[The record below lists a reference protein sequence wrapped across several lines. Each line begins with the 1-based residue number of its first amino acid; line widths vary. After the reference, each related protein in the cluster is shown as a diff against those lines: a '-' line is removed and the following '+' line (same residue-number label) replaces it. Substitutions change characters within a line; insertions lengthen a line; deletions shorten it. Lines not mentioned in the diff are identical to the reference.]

1 MRTFSALGLTL
12 ALVIAFASQCTSE
25 DVVSGKGSVKGP
37 VMGIDLGTTYSCVGV
52 YKNGRVEIVQ
62 NDQGNRIT
70 PSVVAFTTEGRLIG
84 DAAKNQA
91 ALNPTNTV
99 YDAKRLIGRTFY
111 DDSVQGDAKHWPF
124 EIVNKDGKPH
134 IQVEVD
140 GGTKTFAAEEISS
153 MVLTKMRKIAEE
165 YLGSSVNNAVVT
177 CPAYFNDQQRAA
189 TKDAGAIASLK
200 VLRVINEP
208 TAAALAYGLDRAD
221 QSSEQNILVF
231 DLGGGTFD
239 VTVLTI
245 EKGVF
250 EVASTNGDTHLG
262 GEDFDQ
268 RIMAHLMKVFKKK
281 HKKDMSGDKRAIQK
295 LKREAERA
303 KRTLSSNAQTRIE
316 IEALFDN
323 IDFSETLTRAKFE
336 EMNLDLFK
344 KTMKPVKKAL
354 EDSRMSK
361 SDIDEVVLVGGST
374 RIPKVQQLL
383 SNFFN
388 GKELNQDINPDEAV
402 AYGATVQGGILSGE
416 GGEAVKDVIL
426 LDVAP
431 LSMGVETEDGLMS
444 KIIDRNSVIPT
455 KKTQEYTT
463 VQDNQQQVNFQ
474 VYEGERSVAKNNH
487 LLGSFTLENIPAA
500 KKNVPK
506 IDVSFD
512 IDQNGIL
519 KVSAVEKAG
528 GSSAGVTITND
539 QNRLTK
545 DQIDQMVSDGDKY
558 AEDDK
563 QAKLSAEASRELREY
578 LDTQKDFPGLDKLK
592 MKDRRKHQKA
602 VEAAY
607 DFLKT
612 AQGGGEKVT
621 AVDIRAK
628 LRETE
633 AVCSPI
639 TALLYDG
646 GDAKDED
653 DGDVP
658 DDDARADEL

>member
-1 MRTFSALGLTL
+1 MIAKTL
-12 ALVIAFASQCTSE
+12 LQLFIAAFVCTSAVQADDE
-25 DVVSGKGSVKGP
+25 KKENKINGP
-37 VMGIDLGTTYSCVGV
+37 VIGIDLGTTYSCVGV
-52 YKNGRVEIVQ
+52 FKNGRVEIIQ
-62 NDQGNRIT
+62 NEQGNRIT
-70 PSVVAFTTEGRLIG
+70 PSVVAFTKEGRLVG
-84 DAAKNQA
+84 EGAKNQA
-91 ALNPTNTV
+91 VLNPANTV
-99 YDAKRLIGRTFY
+99 YDAKRLIGRNFY
-111 DDSVQGDAKHWPF
+111 DETVQADAKLWPF
-124 EIVNKDGKPH
+124 AIKNKDGKPQ
-134 IQVEVD
+134 IEVEVD
-140 GGTKTFAAEEISS
+140 GKPKAFSPEEVSS
-153 MVLTKMRKIAEE
+153 MILTKMRKIAEG
-165 YLGSSVNNAVVT
+165 YLGTSVNNAVIT
-177 CPAYFNDQQRAA
+177 CPAYFNDQQRAS
-189 TKDAGAIASLK
+189 TKDAGSIAALK

-208 TAAALAYGLDRAD
+208 TAAALAYGLDKKD
-221 QSSEQNILVF
+221 QDEANIVVF

-250 EVASTNGDTHLG
+250 EVSSTNGDTHLG

-268 RIMAHLMKVFKKK
+268 RVMDHLIKVFKRK
-281 HKKDMSGDKRAIQK
+281 HKKDPSSDKRAIQK
-295 LKREAERA
+295 LKKEAERA
-303 KRTLSSNAQTRIE
+303 KRTLSSTAQTRIE
-316 IEALFDN
+316 IEALFDGV
-323 IDFSETLTRAKFE
+323 DFSETLTRAKFE
-336 EMNLDLFK
+336 ELNLDLFK

-354 EDSRMSK
+354 EDSKMAK

-388 GKELNQDINPDEAV
+388 GKELNQEINPDEAV

-463 VQDNQQQVNFQ
+463 VQDNQQSVNFQ

-563 QAKLSAEASRELREY
+563 NAKLVAEAARELREY
-578 LDTQKDFPGLDKLK
+578 LDTQRNFPGLDKLK

-602 VEAAY
+602 VEAAF
-607 DFLKT
+607 DFLKNNDQAT
-612 AQGGGEKVT
+612 H
-621 AVDIRAK
+621 VDIKGK
-628 LRETE
+628 LREVE

-646 GDAKDED
+646 GDAKEDED
-653 DGDVP
+653 QP
-658 DDDARADEL
+658 DEDAKAD

>member
-1 MRTFSALGLTL
+1 MRSFGVAGLFICVLLAFSSESVEGLDAKT
-12 ALVIAFASQCTSE
+12 
-25 DVVSGKGSVKGP
+25 GKGTIEGS

-52 YKNGRVEIVQ
+52 YKNGRVEILQ

-70 PSVVAFTTEGRLIG
+70 PSVVGFTKEGRLIG
-84 DAAKNQA
+84 DAAKNQIA
-91 ALNPTNTV
+91 MNPTNTV
-99 YDAKRLIGRTFY
+99 YDAKRLIGRKFY
-111 DDSVQGDAKHWPF
+111 DETVQADAKLWPF
-124 EIVNKDGKPH
+124 KIINKDAKPM
-134 IQVEVD
+134 IEVEID
-140 GGTKTFAAEEISS
+140 GQAKQWSAEEVSS
-153 MVLTKMRKIAEE
+153 MVLTKMRKIAEG
-165 YLGSSVNNAVVT
+165 YLGKTVVNAVIT
-177 CPAYFNDQQRAA
+177 CPAYFNDQQRSA
-189 TKDAGAIASLK
+189 TKDAGAIAALK

-208 TAAALAYGLDRAD
+208 TAAALAYGLDKKEQA
-221 QSSEQNILVF
+221 EQNILVF

-250 EVASTNGDTHLG
+250 EVSSTNGDTHLG

-268 RIMAHLMKVFKKK
+268 RIMDYLIKMFKRK

-295 LKREAERA
+295 LKKEAERA
-303 KRTLSSNAQTRIE
+303 KRTLSSSAQTRIE
-316 IEALFDN
+316 VEALFDG

-336 EMNLDLFK
+336 ELCLDLFK

-354 EDSRMSK
+354 EDSNMAK

-388 GKELNQDINPDEAV
+388 GKELNQEINPDEAV
-402 AYGATVQGGILSGE
+402 AFGATVQGGILSGE
-416 GGEAVKDVIL
+416 GGEATKDVLL

-431 LSMGVETEDGLMS
+431 LSMGVETEDGLLS
-444 KIIDRNSVIPT
+444 KIIDRNTVIPT

-463 VQDNQQQVNFQ
+463 VTDNQQQVHFQ
-474 VYEGERSVAKNNH
+474 VYEGERSIAKNNH
-487 LLGSFTLENIPAA
+487 LLGSFTLEHIPAA
-500 KKNVPK
+500 KKGTPK

-519 KVSAVEKAG
+519 KVASVEKGSGANAG
-528 GSSAGVTITND
+528 ITITND
-539 QNRLTK
+539 QNRLSK
-545 DQIDQMVSDGDKY
+545 DQIAKMVADSEKFAEEDKN
-558 AEDDK
+558 AR
-563 QAKLSAEASRELREY
+563 LSADARRELRDY
-578 LDTQKDFPGLDKLK
+578 LDSQKNFPGLEKLK

-607 DFLKT
+607 DFLKNNDKAT
-612 AQGGGEKVT
+612 H
-621 AVDIRAK
+621 VDIKGK
-628 LRETE
+628 LREVE

-646 GDAKDED
+646 GDAKEDED
-653 DGDVP
+653 QP
-658 DDDARADEL
+658 DEDAKADEL

>member
-1 MRTFSALGLTL
+1 MGNNMKIAYAIALS
-12 ALVIAFASQCTSE
+12 IAFLAISPECVESVDTSE
-25 DVVSGKGSVKGP
+25 GKGTVSGP

-52 YKNGRVEIVQ
+52 YKNGRVEILQ

-70 PSVVAFTTEGRLIG
+70 PSVVAFTKEGRLIG

-91 ALNPTNTV
+91 SLNPTNTV
-99 YDAKRLIGRTFY
+99 YDAKRLIGRNFY
-111 DDSVQGDAKHWPF
+111 DDSIQADMKHWPF
-124 EIVNKDGKPH
+124 KVNNKDGKPA
-134 IQVEVD
+134 IEAEAD
-140 GGTKTFAAEEISS
+140 GSTKVFTPEEISA
-153 MVLTKMRKIAEE
+153 MVLTTMKKIAEG
-165 YLGSSVNNAVVT
+165 YLGKSMNKAVIT
-177 CPAYFNDQQRAA
+177 CPAYFNDQQRRS
-189 TKDAGAIASLK
+189 TKDAGMIASLD

-208 TAAALAYGLDRAD
+208 TAAALAYGLVKKDKP
-221 QSSEQNILVF
+221 EQNILVF

-268 RIMAHLMKVFKKK
+268 RIMAHLVKVFKRK

-295 LKREAERA
+295 LKKEAERA
-303 KRTLSSNAQTRIE
+303 KRTLSSSAQTRIE
-316 IEALFDN
+316 VEALFDG

-336 EMNLDLFK
+336 ELCLDLFK

-354 EDSRMSK
+354 EDAKYAK

-388 GKELNQDINPDEAV
+388 GKELNQEINPDEAV

-416 GGEAVKDVIL
+416 GGEATKDVLL

-431 LSMGVETEDGLMS
+431 LSMGVELEDGIMS
-444 KIIDRNSVIPT
+444 KIIERNTVIPT

-463 VQDNQQQVNFQ
+463 VQDNQAQVNFQ
-474 VYEGERSVAKNNH
+474 IYEGERSMAKNNH

-500 KKNVPK
+500 KKGQPK

-519 KVSAVEKAG
+519 KVGAVEKAG
-528 GSSAGVTITND
+528 GSSAGVTISSD
-539 QNRLTK
+539 QNRLPK
-545 DQIDQMVSDGDKY
+545 DQIDQMVADSQKFAEEDKN
-558 AEDDK
+558 A
-563 QAKLSAEASRELREY
+563 
-578 LDTQKDFPGLDKLK
+578 
-592 MKDRRKHQKA
+592 
-602 VEAAY
+602 
-607 DFLKT
+607 
-612 AQGGGEKVT
+612 KVT
-621 AVDIRAK
+621 A
-628 LRETE
+628 E
-633 AVCSPI
+633 A
-639 TALLYDG
+639 
-646 GDAKDED
+646 
-653 DGDVP
+653 
-658 DDDARADEL
+658 AR

>member
-1 MRTFSALGLTL
+1 MQSASILSVVFIAIIVAASVEEASALDAT
-12 ALVIAFASQCTSE
+12 
-25 DVVSGKGSVKGP
+25 DGKGSVSGS

-52 YKNGRVEIVQ
+52 YKNGKVEILQ

-70 PSVVAFTTEGRLIG
+70 PSVVAFTKDGRLIG
-84 DAAKNQA
+84 EAAKNQA
-91 ALNPTNTV
+91 SLDPTNTV
-99 YDAKRLIGRTFY
+99 YDAKRLIGRNFY
-111 DDSVQGDAKHWPF
+111 DETVQADAKLWPF
-124 EIVNKDGKPH
+124 EIINKDGKPL
-134 IQVEVD
+134 IQVEVE
-140 GGTKTFAAEEISS
+140 GKPKAFSPEEVSS
-153 MVLTKMRKIAEE
+153 MILGKMRKIAEG
-165 YLGSSVNNAVVT
+165 YLGTDVNNAVIT
-177 CPAYFNDQQRAA
+177 CPAYFNDQQRAS

-208 TAAALAYGLDRAD
+208 TAAALAYGLDKKD
-221 QSSEQNILVF
+221 QEEQNILVF

-268 RIMAHLMKVFKKK
+268 RIMDHLIKMFKRK
-281 HKKDMSGDKRAIQK
+281 HKKDCSGDKRAVQK
-295 LKREAERA
+295 LKKEAERA
-303 KRTLSSNAQTRIE
+303 KRTLSSTSQTRIE
-316 IEALFDN
+316 IEALFDGV
-323 IDFSETLTRAKFE
+323 DFSETLSRAKFE
-336 EMNLDLFK
+336 ELNLDLFK

-354 EDSRMSK
+354 EDSNMAK

-383 SNFFN
+383 SNYFN
-388 GKELNQDINPDEAV
+388 GKELNQEINPDEAV

-416 GGEAVKDVIL
+416 GGEAVKDVVL

-431 LSMGVETEDGLMS
+431 LSMGVELEDGLMS
-444 KIIDRNSVIPT
+444 KIIERNTVIPT

-463 VQDNQQQVNFQ
+463 VQDNQAQVNFQ
-474 VYEGERSVAKNNH
+474 IYEGERSIAKNNH

-500 KKNVPK
+500 KKGSPK

-519 KVSAVEKAG
+519 KVGAVEKAG
-528 GSSAGVTITND
+528 GSQAGVTISSD

-545 DQIDQMVSDGDKY
+545 EQIEQMVVDAEKFAEEDKN
-558 AEDDK
+558 
-563 QAKLSAEASRELREY
+563 AKITAEARRELLDY
-578 LDTQKDFPGLDKLK
+578 LEKQKSYPGLDKLK

-602 VEAAY
+602 VEAAF
-607 DFLKT
+607 DFLKNSET
-612 AQGGGEKVT
+612 ANH
-621 AVDIRAK
+621 VDIKAK
-628 LRETE
+628 LREVE
-633 AVCSPI
+633 ATCSPI

-646 GDAKDED
+646 GDAREDED
-653 DGDVP
+653 AAI
-658 DDDARADEL
+658 DDDAKADEL

>member
-1 MRTFSALGLTL
+1 MKFSVPALLGLA
-12 ALVIAFASQCTSE
+12 ALVLAVSHEASAV
-25 DVVSGKGSVKGP
+25 DVTEGKGSVQGH

-52 YKNGRVEIVQ
+52 YKNGRVEILQ

-70 PSVVAFTTEGRLIG
+70 PSVVAFTKEGRLVG

-91 ALNPTNTV
+91 SLDPSNTV
-99 YDAKRLIGRTFY
+99 YDAKRLIGRNFY
-111 DDSVQGDAKHWPF
+111 DDTVQADAKLWPF
-124 EIVNKDGKPH
+124 SIVNKDGKPV
-134 IQVEVD
+134 IEVEVD
-140 GGTKTFAAEEISS
+140 GKTKGFTPEEISS
-153 MVLTKMRKIAEE
+153 MVLTKMRKIAEG
-165 YLGSSVNNAVVT
+165 YLGTAVNNAVIT
-177 CPAYFNDQQRAA
+177 CPAYFNDQQRAS

-208 TAAALAYGLDRAD
+208 TAAALAYGLDKK
-221 QSSEQNILVF
+221 EQEESNILVF

-268 RIMAHLMKVFKKK
+268 RVMDHLIKVFKRK
-281 HKKDMSGDKRAIQK
+281 HKKDVSGDKRAIQK
-295 LKREAERA
+295 LKKEAERA
-303 KRTLSSNAQTRIE
+303 KRTLSSTSQTRIE
-316 IEALFDN
+316 IEALFDGV
-323 IDFSETLTRAKFE
+323 DFSETLTRAKFE
-336 EMNLDLFK
+336 ELNLDLFK

-354 EDSRMSK
+354 EDAKYAK

-388 GKELNQDINPDEAV
+388 GKELNQEINPDEAV

-416 GGEAVKDVIL
+416 GGEATKDVLL

-431 LSMGVETEDGLMS
+431 LSMGVELEDGIMS
-444 KIIDRNSVIPT
+444 KIIERNTVIPT

-463 VQDNQQQVNFQ
+463 VQDNQAQVNFQ
-474 VYEGERSVAKNNH
+474 IYEGERSMAKNNH

-500 KKNVPK
+500 KKGVPK

-519 KVSAVEKAG
+519 KVGAVEKAG
-528 GSSAGVTITND
+528 GSSSGVTINSD

-545 DQIDQMVSDGDKY
+545 EQIDQMVADSAKFAEEDKN
-558 AEDDK
+558 
-563 QAKLSAEASRELREY
+563 AKLSADARRELREY
-578 LDTQKDFPGLDKLK
+578 LEGQKSFPGLDKLK

-602 VEAAY
+602 VEAAFE
-607 DFLKT
+607 FLKQESAT
-612 AQGGGEKVT
+612 H
-621 AVDIRAK
+621 VDIKAK

-633 AVCSPI
+633 AICSPI

-646 GDAKDED
+646 GEARDTDDSAMADDETK
-653 DGDVP
+653 
-658 DDDARADEL
+658 ADEL

>member
-1 MRTFSALGLTL
+1 MLAGICLLAIL
-12 ALVIAFASQCTSE
+12 ALSQDATALDAHE
-25 DVVSGKGSVKGP
+25 GKGSIEGS

-70 PSVVAFTTEGRLIG
+70 PSVVAFTKEGRLVG
-84 DAAKNQA
+84 EAAKNQA
-91 ALNPTNTV
+91 SLDPSNTV
-99 YDAKRLIGRTFY
+99 YDAKRLIGRNFY
-111 DDSVQGDAKHWPF
+111 DETVQADAKLWPF
-124 EIVNKDGKPH
+124 SIINKDGKP
-134 IQVEVD
+134 IIEVEVD
-140 GGTKTFAAEEISS
+140 GKQKGFSPEEVSAMI
-153 MVLTKMRKIAEE
+153 LTKMKKVAEG
-165 YLGSSVNNAVVT
+165 YLGTTVNNAVIT
-177 CPAYFNDQQRAA
+177 CPAYFNDQQRHS

-208 TAAALAYGLDRAD
+208 TAAALAYGLDKKD
-221 QSSEQNILVF
+221 QEEQNILVF

-268 RIMAHLMKVFKKK
+268 RVMDHLIKVFKKK
-281 HKKDMSGDKRAIQK
+281 HKKDVSTDKRAIQK
-295 LKREAERA
+295 LKKEAERA
-303 KRTLSSNAQTRIE
+303 KRTLSSTSQTRIE
-316 IEALFDN
+316 IEALFDGL
-323 IDFSETLTRAKFE
+323 DFSETLTRAKFE
-336 EMNLDLFK
+336 ELNLDLFK

-354 EDSRMSK
+354 EDAKYAK

-388 GKELNQDINPDEAV
+388 GKELNQEINPDEAV
-402 AYGATVQGGILSGE
+402 AFGATVQGGILSGE
-416 GGEAVKDVIL
+416 GGEATKDVLL

-431 LSMGVETEDGLMS
+431 LSMGVELEDGIMS
-444 KIIDRNSVIPT
+444 KIIERNTVIPT

-463 VQDNQQQVNFQ
+463 VQDNQAQVNFQ
-474 VYEGERSVAKNNH
+474 IYEGERSMAKNNH

-500 KKNVPK
+500 KKGGPK

-519 KVSAVEKAG
+519 KVGAVEKG
-528 GSSAGVTITND
+528 SGSSAGVTISSD

-545 DQIDQMVSDGDKY
+545 EQIDQMVADSAKFAEEDKN
-558 AEDDK
+558 
-563 QAKLSAEASRELREY
+563 AKVTADAKRELREY
-578 LDTQKDFPGLDKLK
+578 LEGQKNFPGLDKLK

-602 VEAAY
+602 VEGAF
-607 DFLKT
+607 DFLKNNE
-612 AQGGGEKVT
+612 A
-621 AVDIRAK
+621 ANHVDIKAK
-628 LRETE
+628 LREVE
-633 AVCSPI
+633 QVCSPI

-646 GDAKDED
+646 GEAREDEEQTFD
-653 DGDVP
+653 DETK
-658 DDDARADEL
+658 ADEL

>member
-1 MRTFSALGLTL
+1 MKLSVPALLGLA
-12 ALVIAFASQCTSE
+12 ALVLAVSHEASAV
-25 DVVSGKGSVKGP
+25 DVTEGKGSVQGH

-52 YKNGRVEIVQ
+52 YKNGRVEILQ

-70 PSVVAFTTEGRLIG
+70 PSVVAFTKEGRLVG

-91 ALNPTNTV
+91 SLDPSNTV
-99 YDAKRLIGRTFY
+99 YDAKRLIGRNFY
-111 DDSVQGDAKHWPF
+111 DDTVQADAKLWPF
-124 EIVNKDGKPH
+124 SIVNKDGKPV
-134 IQVEVD
+134 IEVEVD
-140 GGTKTFAAEEISS
+140 GKTKGFTPEEISS
-153 MVLTKMRKIAEE
+153 MVLTKMRKIAEG
-165 YLGSSVNNAVVT
+165 YLGTAVNNAVIT
-177 CPAYFNDQQRAA
+177 CPAYFNDQQRAS

-208 TAAALAYGLDRAD
+208 TAAALAYGLDKK
-221 QSSEQNILVF
+221 EQEESNILVF

-268 RIMAHLMKVFKKK
+268 RVMDHLIKVFKRK
-281 HKKDMSGDKRAIQK
+281 HKKDVSGDKRAIQK
-295 LKREAERA
+295 LKKEAERA
-303 KRTLSSNAQTRIE
+303 KRTLSSTSQTRIE
-316 IEALFDN
+316 IEALFDGV
-323 IDFSETLTRAKFE
+323 DFSETLTRAKFE
-336 EMNLDLFK
+336 ELNLDLFK

-354 EDSRMSK
+354 EDAKYAK

-388 GKELNQDINPDEAV
+388 GKELNQEINPDEAV

-416 GGEAVKDVIL
+416 GGEATKDVLL

-431 LSMGVETEDGLMS
+431 LSMGVELEDGIMS
-444 KIIDRNSVIPT
+444 KIIERNTVIPT

-463 VQDNQQQVNFQ
+463 VQDNQAQVNFQ
-474 VYEGERSVAKNNH
+474 IYEGERSMAKNNH

-500 KKNVPK
+500 KKGVPK

-519 KVSAVEKAG
+519 KVGAVEKAG
-528 GSSAGVTITND
+528 GSSSGVTINSD

-545 DQIDQMVSDGDKY
+545 EQIDQMVADSAKFAEEDKN
-558 AEDDK
+558 
-563 QAKLSAEASRELREY
+563 AKLSADARRELREY
-578 LDTQKDFPGLDKLK
+578 LEGQKSFPGLDKLK

-602 VEAAY
+602 VEAAFE
-607 DFLKT
+607 FLKQESAT
-612 AQGGGEKVT
+612 H
-621 AVDIRAK
+621 VDIKAK

-633 AVCSPI
+633 AICSPI

-646 GDAKDED
+646 GEARDTDDSAMADDETK
-653 DGDVP
+653 
-658 DDDARADEL
+658 ADEL

>member
-1 MRTFSALGLTL
+1 MLALALTL
-12 ALVIAFASQCTSE
+12 FLAISPETYALDST
-25 DVVSGKGSVKGP
+25 DGKGTVSGP

-52 YKNGRVEIVQ
+52 YKNGRVEILQ

-70 PSVVAFTTEGRLIG
+70 PSVVAFTPEGRLIG
-84 DAAKNQA
+84 EAAKNQA
-91 ALNPTNTV
+91 SLDPENTV
-99 YDAKRLIGRTFY
+99 YDAKRLIGRNFY
-111 DDSVQGDAKHWPF
+111 DETVQADAKLWPF
-124 EIVNKDGKPH
+124 KLLNKDGKPQ
-134 IQVEVD
+134 IEVEME
-140 GGTKTFAAEEISS
+140 GKPKAFTPEEVSS
-153 MVLTKMRKIAEE
+153 MILGKMRKIAEG
-165 YLGSSVNNAVVT
+165 YLGGSINNAVIT

-189 TKDAGAIASLK
+189 TKDAGSIASLK

-208 TAAALAYGLDRAD
+208 TAAALAYGLDKKD
-221 QSSEQNILVF
+221 NTEESNILVF

-268 RIMAHLMKVFKKK
+268 RVMDHLIKMFQRK
-281 HKKDMSGDKRAIQK
+281 HKKDCSGDKRALQK
-295 LKREAERA
+295 LKKEAERA
-303 KRTLSSNAQTRIE
+303 KRTLSSTSQTRIE
-316 IEALFDN
+316 IEALFDGV
-323 IDFSETLTRAKFE
+323 DFSETLTRAKFE
-336 EMNLDLFK
+336 ELNLDLFK

-354 EDSRMSK
+354 EDSKMAK

-416 GGEAVKDVIL
+416 GGESVKDVLL

-431 LSMGVETEDGLMS
+431 LSMGVELEDGIMS
-444 KIIDRNSVIPT
+444 KIIERNTVIPT

-463 VQDNQQQVNFQ
+463 VQDNQAQVNFQ
-474 VYEGERSVAKNNH
+474 IYEGERSVAKNNH
-487 LLGSFTLENIPAA
+487 LLGSFTLENIPPA
-500 KKNVPK
+500 KKNIPK

-519 KVSAVEKAG
+519 KVGAIEKAG
-528 GSSAGVTITND
+528 GSQAGVTISSD

-545 DQIDQMVSDGDKY
+545 EQIDQMVEDGKKFAEEDKN
-558 AEDDK
+558 
-563 QAKLSAEASRELREY
+563 AKATAEARSELRQY
-578 LDTQKDFPGLDKLK
+578 LEKQKNFPGLDKLK

-602 VEAAY
+602 VEAAF
-607 DFLKT
+607 DFIKNEEATHVDLK
-612 AQGGGEKVT
+612 
-621 AVDIRAK
+621 AK

-633 AVCSPI
+633 SICSPI

-646 GDAKDED
+646 GDAGDEEAI
-653 DGDVP
+653 P
-658 DDDARADEL
+658 DDDAKADEL

>member
-1 MRTFSALGLTL
+1 MGVTMKFSYLAVCCLLAVLAFSSETTALDST
-12 ALVIAFASQCTSE
+12 E
-25 DVVSGKGSVKGP
+25 GKGSVEGS

-52 YKNGRVEIVQ
+52 YKNSRVEILQ

-70 PSVVAFTTEGRLIG
+70 PSVVAFTKEGRVIG

-99 YDAKRLIGRTFY
+99 YDAKRLIGRVFHEST
-111 DDSVQGDAKHWPF
+111 VQADAKLWPF
-124 EIVNKDGKPH
+124 KIINKDAKPM
-134 IQVEVD
+134 IEVEID
-140 GGTKTFAAEEISS
+140 GQAKQWSAEEVSS
-153 MVLTKMRKIAEE
+153 MVLTKMRKIAEG
-165 YLGSSVNNAVVT
+165 YLGKTVVNAVIT
-177 CPAYFNDQQRAA
+177 CPAYFNDQQRSA

-208 TAAALAYGLDRAD
+208 TAAALAYGLDKKEQA
-221 QSSEQNILVF
+221 EQNILVF

-268 RIMAHLMKVFKKK
+268 RIMAHLVKVFKRK
-281 HKKDMSGDKRAIQK
+281 HKKDMSKDKRAIQK
-295 LKREAERA
+295 LKQEAERA
-303 KRTLSSNAQTRIE
+303 KRTLSSAAQTRIE
-316 IEALFDN
+316 VEALFDGV
-323 IDFSETLTRAKFE
+323 DFSETLTRAKFE
-336 EMNLDLFK
+336 ELCLDLFK

-354 EDSRMSK
+354 EDSNMAK

-383 SNFFN
+383 SYFFN
-388 GKELNQDINPDEAV
+388 GKELNQEINPDEAV
-402 AYGATVQGGILSGE
+402 AFGATVQGGILSGE
-416 GGEAVKDVIL
+416 GGESVKDVLL

-431 LSMGVETEDGLMS
+431 LSMGVELEDGLMS
-444 KIIDRNSVIPT
+444 KIIERNSVIPT

-463 VQDNQQQVNFQ
+463 VQDNQAQVNFQ
-474 VYEGERSVAKNNH
+474 IYEGERSVAKNNH

-500 KKNVPK
+500 KKGQPK

-519 KVSAVEKAG
+519 KVGAVEKAG
-528 GSSAGVTITND
+528 GSSAGVTISSD

-545 DQIDQMVSDGDKY
+545 DQIDQMVADSQKY
-558 AEDDK
+558 AEEDK
-563 QAKLSAEASRELREY
+563 NAKITAEAKRELRDY
-578 LDTQKDFPGLDKLK
+578 LEKQKSYPGLDKLK

-602 VEAAY
+602 VEGGFE
-607 DFLKT
+607 FLKNEQAT
-612 AQGGGEKVT
+612 H
-621 AVDIRAK
+621 VDIKAK
-628 LRETE
+628 LREVE
-633 AVCSPI
+633 MVCSPI

-646 GDAKDED
+646 GEAREEEEGSFDDETK
-653 DGDVP
+653 
-658 DDDARADEL
+658 ADEL

>member
-1 MRTFSALGLTL
+1 MRGLVTAFVVISLVLCFSSESTL
-12 ALVIAFASQCTSE
+12 ALNSAE
-25 DVVSGKGSVKGP
+25 NKGSVQGP

-52 YKNGRVEIVQ
+52 YKNGRVEILQ

-70 PSVVAFTTEGRLIG
+70 PSVVAFTKEGRLIG

-99 YDAKRLIGRTFY
+99 YDAKRLIGRTY
-111 DDSVQGDAKHWPF
+111 YEDSVQADLKHWPF
-124 EIVNKDGKPH
+124 EITNKDGKPH

-140 GGTKTFAAEEISS
+140 GSTKTFGAEEISS
-153 MVLTKMRKIAEE
+153 MVLTKMRKIAEG
-165 YLGSSVNNAVVT
+165 YLGGEVSQAVVT

-221 QSSEQNILVF
+221 QSEQNILVF

-281 HKKDMSGDKRAIQK
+281 HKKDMSSDKRAIQK

-316 IEALFDN
+316 IEALFDGV
-323 IDFSETLTRAKFE
+323 DFSETLTRAKFE
-336 EMNLDLFK
+336 ELNLDLFK

-354 EDSRMSK
+354 EDSKMSK

-474 VYEGERSVAKNNH
+474 IFEGERSVAKNNH
-487 LLGSFTLENIPAA
+487 LLGSFTLENIPPQ
-500 KKNVPK
+500 KKGTPK

-519 KVSAVEKAG
+519 KVGAVEKAG

-545 DQIDQMVSDGDKY
+545 DQIEKMVEDGAKY
-558 AEDDK
+558 AEEDK
-563 QAKLSAEASRELREY
+563 NAKLVAEAARELREY
-578 LDTQKDFPGLDKLK
+578 LDTQRNFPGLDKLK
-592 MKDRRKHQKA
+592 MKDRRKHTKA
-602 VEAAY
+602 VDSAY
-607 DFLKT
+607 EFLKQT
-612 AQGGGEKVT
+612 EGVT
-621 AVDIRAK
+621 HVDIKAK

-633 AVCSPI
+633 SVCSPI

-646 GDAKDED
+646 GEAGGED
-653 DGDVP
+653 DGQEVP
-658 DDDARADEL
+658 EDETRADEL

>member
-1 MRTFSALGLTL
+1 M
-12 ALVIAFASQCTSE
+12 
-25 DVVSGKGSVKGP
+25 
-37 VMGIDLGTTYSCVGV
+37 
-52 YKNGRVEIVQ
+52 N
-62 NDQGNRIT
+62 
-70 PSVVAFTTEGRLIG
+70 
-84 DAAKNQA
+84 
-91 ALNPTNTV
+91 
-99 YDAKRLIGRTFY
+99 
-111 DDSVQGDAKHWPF
+111 
-124 EIVNKDGKPH
+124 
-134 IQVEVD
+134 
-140 GGTKTFAAEEISS
+140 
-153 MVLTKMRKIAEE
+153 
-165 YLGSSVNNAVVT
+165 
-177 CPAYFNDQQRAA
+177 
-189 TKDAGAIASLK
+189 
-200 VLRVINEP
+200 VLRIINEP
-208 TAAALAYGLDRAD
+208 TAAAIAYGLDKKT
-221 QSSEQNILVF
+221 EQNILVY

-239 VTVLTI
+239 VSLLTI
-245 EKGVF
+245 DNGVF
-250 EVASTNGDTHLG
+250 EVVATNGDTHLG

-268 RIMAHLMKVFKKK
+268 RIMSHLMKVFKKK

-316 IEALFDN
+316 IEALFDG

-336 EMNLDLFK
+336 ELNLDLFK
-344 KTMKPVKKAL
+344 KTMKPVKKCL
-354 EDSRMSK
+354 EDSKMSK

-388 GKELNQDINPDEAV
+388 GKELNQEINPDEAV

-463 VQDNQQQVNFQ
+463 VQDNQQSVNFQ

-500 KKNVPK
+500 KKGVPK

-545 DQIDQMVSDGDKY
+545 DQIEKMVEDGAKY
-558 AEDDK
+558 AEEDK
-563 QAKLSAEASRELREY
+563 NAKLVAEAARELRDY
-578 LDTQKDFPGLDKLK
+578 IGTQKTFKGLDKLK
-592 MKDRRKHQKA
+592 MKDRRKHSKA
-602 VEAAY
+602 IEAA
-607 DFLKT
+607 DEFLKNNDKAT
-612 AQGGGEKVT
+612 H
-621 AVDIRAK
+621 VDIKAK

-646 GDAKDED
+646 GEAQDEEE
-653 DGDVP
+653 GAP

>member
-1 MRTFSALGLTL
+1 MGRSRTMRSLLSLGLVITVV
-12 ALVIAFASQCTSE
+12 LVLSTETVESLDAA
-25 DVVSGKGSVKGP
+25 DGKGSVKGP

-52 YKNGRVEIVQ
+52 YKNGRVEILQ

-70 PSVVAFTTEGRLIG
+70 PSVVAFTKEGRLVG
-84 DAAKNQA
+84 EAAKNQA
-91 ALNPTNTV
+91 ALDPSNTV
-99 YDAKRLIGRTFY
+99 YDAKRLIGRNFY
-111 DDSVQGDAKHWPF
+111 DETVQADMKHWPF
-124 EIVNKDGKPH
+124 KISNKDGKPQ
-134 IQVEVD
+134 IEVEVE
-140 GGTKTFAAEEISS
+140 GKIKAFAPEEISS
-153 MVLTKMRKIAEE
+153 MVLTKMRKIAEG
-165 YLGSSVNNAVVT
+165 YLGTSVNNAVIT
-177 CPAYFNDQQRAA
+177 CPAYFNDQQRAS
-189 TKDAGAIASLK
+189 TKDAGSIASLK

-208 TAAALAYGLDRAD
+208 TAAALAYGLDKK
-221 QSSEQNILVF
+221 EQGESNILVF

-268 RIMAHLMKVFKKK
+268 RIMDHLTKLFKRK
-281 HKKDMSGDKRAIQK
+281 HKKDLSGDKRALQK
-295 LKREAERA
+295 LKKEAERA
-303 KRTLSSNAQTRIE
+303 KRTLSSTSQTRIE
-316 IEALFDN
+316 IEALFDGV
-323 IDFSETLTRAKFE
+323 DFSETLTRAKFE
-336 EMNLDLFK
+336 ELNLDLFK

-354 EDSRMSK
+354 EDAKYAK

-388 GKELNQDINPDEAV
+388 GKELNQEINPDEAV

-416 GGEAVKDVIL
+416 GGESVKDVVL

-431 LSMGVETEDGLMS
+431 LSMGVELEDGLMS
-444 KIIDRNSVIPT
+444 KIIERNTVIPT

-500 KKNVPK
+500 KKGVPK

-519 KVSAVEKAG
+519 KVAAVEKAG

-545 DQIDQMVSDGDKY
+545 DQIDKMVEEGAKY
-558 AEDDK
+558 AEEDK
-563 QAKLSAEASRELREY
+563 QAKQIAEAARELREY
-578 LDTQKDFPGLDKLK
+578 LETQKNFPGLDKLK

-602 VEAAY
+602 VEAAFE
-607 DFLKT
+607 FLKQESAT
-612 AQGGGEKVT
+612 H
-621 AVDIRAK
+621 VDIKAK

-633 AVCSPI
+633 AICSPI

-646 GDAKDED
+646 GEARDTD
-653 DGDVP
+653 DS
-658 DDDARADEL
+658 AMA

>member
-1 MRTFSALGLTL
+1 MGALSTMKTFAMLALALTL
-12 ALVIAFASQCTSE
+12 FLAISPETYALDST
-25 DVVSGKGSVKGP
+25 DGKGSISGP

-52 YKNGRVEIVQ
+52 YKNGRVEILQ

-70 PSVVAFTTEGRLIG
+70 PSVVAFTPEGRLIG
-84 DAAKNQA
+84 EAAKNQA
-91 ALNPTNTV
+91 SLDPENTV
-99 YDAKRLIGRTFY
+99 YDAKRLIGRNFY
-111 DDSVQGDAKHWPF
+111 DETVQADAKLWPF
-124 EIVNKDGKPH
+124 KLLNKDGKPQ
-134 IQVEVD
+134 IEVEME
-140 GGTKTFAAEEISS
+140 GKPKAFTPEEVSS
-153 MVLTKMRKIAEE
+153 MILGKMRKIAEG
-165 YLGSSVNNAVVT
+165 YLGGSINNAVIT

-189 TKDAGAIASLK
+189 TKDAGSIASLK

-208 TAAALAYGLDRAD
+208 TAAALAYGLDKKD
-221 QSSEQNILVF
+221 NTEESNILVF

-268 RIMAHLMKVFKKK
+268 RVMDHLIKMFQRK
-281 HKKDMSGDKRAIQK
+281 HKKDCSGDKRALQK
-295 LKREAERA
+295 LKKEAERA
-303 KRTLSSNAQTRIE
+303 KRTLSSTSQTRIE
-316 IEALFDN
+316 IEALFDGV
-323 IDFSETLTRAKFE
+323 DFSETLTRAKFE
-336 EMNLDLFK
+336 ELNLDLFK

-354 EDSRMSK
+354 EDSKMAK

-416 GGEAVKDVIL
+416 GGESVKDVLL

-431 LSMGVETEDGLMS
+431 LSMGVELEDGIMS
-444 KIIDRNSVIPT
+444 KIIERNTVIPT

-463 VQDNQQQVNFQ
+463 VQDNQAQVNFQ
-474 VYEGERSVAKNNH
+474 IYEGERSVAKNNH
-487 LLGSFTLENIPAA
+487 LLGSFTLENIPPA
-500 KKNVPK
+500 KKNIPK

-519 KVSAVEKAG
+519 KVGAIEKAG
-528 GSSAGVTITND
+528 GSQAGVTISSD

-545 DQIDQMVSDGDKY
+545 EQIDQMVEDGKKFAEEDKN
-558 AEDDK
+558 
-563 QAKLSAEASRELREY
+563 AKATAEARSELRQY
-578 LDTQKDFPGLDKLK
+578 LEKQKNFPGLDKLK

-602 VEAAY
+602 VEAAF
-607 DFLKT
+607 DFIKNEEATHVDLK
-612 AQGGGEKVT
+612 
-621 AVDIRAK
+621 AK

-633 AVCSPI
+633 SICSPI

-646 GDAKDED
+646 GDAGDEEAI
-653 DGDVP
+653 P
-658 DDDARADEL
+658 DDDAKADEL

>member
-1 MRTFSALGLTL
+1 MGCRNARVSKMRLVQLCLCFVVLLAFSSESTHALNS
-12 ALVIAFASQCTSE
+12 AE
-25 DVVSGKGSVKGP
+25 NKGSVQGP

-52 YKNGRVEIVQ
+52 YKNGRVEILQ

-70 PSVVAFTTEGRLIG
+70 PSVVAFTKEGRVIG

-99 YDAKRLIGRTFY
+99 YDAKRLIGRVFHES
-111 DDSVQGDAKHWPF
+111 SVQADMKHWPF
-124 EIVNKDGKPH
+124 EVINKDGKPQ

-140 GGTKTFAAEEISS
+140 GSPKAFSPEEISS
-153 MVLTKMRKIAEE
+153 MVLAKMRKIAEG
-165 YLGSSVNNAVVT
+165 YLGKGVKNAVVT

-189 TKDAGAIASLK
+189 TKDAGAIASLN

-208 TAAALAYGLDRAD
+208 TAAALAYGLDKKEQA
-221 QSSEQNILVF
+221 EQNILVF

-268 RIMAHLMKVFKKK
+268 RIMAHLVKVFKRK
-281 HKKDMSGDKRAIQK
+281 HKKDMSKDKRAIQK
-295 LKREAERA
+295 RKQEAERA
-303 KRTLSSNAQTRIE
+303 KRTLSSAQQTRIE
-316 IEALFDN
+316 VESLFDGV
-323 IDFSETLTRAKFE
+323 DFSETLTRAKFE
-336 EMNLDLFK
+336 ELCLDLFK

-354 EDSRMSK
+354 EDSNMAK

-388 GKELNQDINPDEAV
+388 GKELNQEINPDEAV

-416 GGEAVKDVIL
+416 GGAATKDVLL

-444 KIIDRNSVIPT
+444 KIIDRSTVIPT
-455 KKTQEYTT
+455 KKTSEYTT
-463 VQDNQQQVNFQ
+463 VADNQQQVNFQ
-474 VYEGERSVAKNNH
+474 IFEGERS
-487 LLGSFTLENIPAA
+487 
-500 KKNVPK
+500 VPK

-519 KVSAVEKAG
+519 KVASVEK
-528 GSSAGVTITND
+528 GSGANSGITITND

-545 DQIDQMVSDGDKY
+545 DQIAKMVEDGAKFAEEDKN
-558 AEDDK
+558 
-563 QAKLSAEASRELREY
+563 AKLVAEARSELRTFLEG
-578 LDTQKDFPGLDKLK
+578 QKNFPGLDRLK

-602 VEAAY
+602 VEGAF
-607 DFLKT
+607 DFLKNT
-612 AQGGGEKVT
+612 DKAT
-621 AVDIRAK
+621 HVDIKAK
-628 LRETE
+628 LREVE
-633 AVCSPI
+633 AICSPI

-646 GDAKDED
+646 GDAKDDEESA
-653 DGDVP
+653 P
-658 DDDARADEL
+658 DTDAKADEL